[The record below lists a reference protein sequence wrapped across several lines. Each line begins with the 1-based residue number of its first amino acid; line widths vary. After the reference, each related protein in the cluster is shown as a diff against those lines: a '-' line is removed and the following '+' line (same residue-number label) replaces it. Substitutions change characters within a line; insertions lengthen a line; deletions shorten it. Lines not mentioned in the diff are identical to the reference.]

1 MTIRG
6 PFAVT
11 LIVLLFVSLAA
22 NLMIAGFTV
31 ARFTGPGGPGGGVG
45 DIDRIVALGIR
56 AFPREIQGDI
66 RDQVRAH
73 RREFRSGLDAVQGAR
88 QQMFAA
94 MRADPFDRAALD
106 AAFADVRSTTN
117 EVQMI
122 GQNIVADAIA
132 NAPANVRKRIRPPR
146 GPFP

>member
-22 NLMIAGFTV
+22 NLVVAGFAV
-31 ARFTGPGGPGGGVG
+31 ARFAGPRPGGGE
-45 DIDRIVALGIR
+45 IDRIVALGIR
-56 AFPREIQGDI
+56 AFPPEIQGDI
-66 RDQVRAH
+66 MTQVRAH
-73 RREFRSGLDAVQGAR
+73 RDEFRAGLDAVRSAR

-106 AAFADVRSTTN
+106 AAFADVRRSTN
-117 EVQMI
+117 DVQTI
-122 GQNIVADAIA
+122 GQTIVADAIA
-132 NAPANVRKRIRPPR
+132 NAPPDVRARIRPPR

>member
-11 LIVLLFVSLAA
+11 LVVVALVSLAA

-31 ARFTGPGGPGGGVG
+31 SRFTGQGPGGGE
-45 DIDRIVALGIR
+45 IDRIVSLGIR
-56 AFPREIQGDI
+56 AFPPEIQGDI
-66 RDQVRAH
+66 RNQVRAH
-73 RREFRSGLDAVQGAR
+73 RDEFRRGLDAVRASR
-88 QQMFAA
+88 QRMFAA
-94 MRADPFDRAALD
+94 MRANPFDRPALD

-117 EVQMI
+117 DVQTI
-122 GQNIVADAIA
+122 GQTIVADAIA
-132 NAPANVRKRIRPPR
+132 HAPADIRARIRPPR

>member
-11 LIVLLFVSLAA
+11 LLVLLFVSLAA

-31 ARFTGPGGPGGGVG
+31 ARFAGPWPGGAG

-56 AFPREIQGDI
+56 AFPPEIQGDI
-66 RDQVRAH
+66 QDEVRAH
-73 RREFRSGLDAVQGAR
+73 RREFRAGVDAVQAAR
-88 QQMFAA
+88 QRMFVM
-94 MRADPFDRAALD
+94 MRADPFDRPGLD
-106 AAFADVRSTTN
+106 KAFADVRATTN
-117 EVQMI
+117 DVQMI

-132 NAPANVRKRIRPPR
+132 NAPPDVRARIRPPL